1 MFWVPSDSYRSSGR
15 VAAPMPAS
23 FAASPIV
30 LRPTPRQREAGAASG
45 GDLGLTSAYC
55 SSLRGSSQLPGPSIV
70 DAVCRCS
77 RTSRSAVLEFRSGP
91 LRQRVTSTERFTAKL
106 DSDSSKRF
114 DLAAAAKRVRPGC
127 AGEARNFRSVC
138 AR

>member
-91 LRQRVTSTERFTAKL
+91 LRQRVTPRKSTERFTANL

-114 DLAAAAKRVRPGC
+114 DLAAAATQAGPPGLR
-127 AGEARNFRSVC
+127 G
-138 AR
+138 